1 MAMVDEILDSGWAL
15 VAEEEEAARV
25 IGGLLEVDADTE
37 YTRSELAEAVGIPLK
52 TLYLIEILDELE
64 TAGMLQ
70 RLDDLDDDS
79 EARFIIDDDSQVYQ
93 AAERFGVTLAE
104 NL

>member
-1 MAMVDEILDSGWAL
+1 MADESLDSGWAL
-15 VAEEEEAARV
+15 VAEEDEAARV
-25 IGGLLEVDADTE
+25 IAGLLTIDADRE
-37 YTRSELAEAVGIPLK
+37 YTRSELAEEVGIPLK
-52 TLYLIEILDELE
+52 TLYLIEILDNLE

-70 RLDDLDDDS
+70 RLDDPDDDS
-79 EARFIIDDDSQVYQ
+79 EARFVIDDDSQVYQ